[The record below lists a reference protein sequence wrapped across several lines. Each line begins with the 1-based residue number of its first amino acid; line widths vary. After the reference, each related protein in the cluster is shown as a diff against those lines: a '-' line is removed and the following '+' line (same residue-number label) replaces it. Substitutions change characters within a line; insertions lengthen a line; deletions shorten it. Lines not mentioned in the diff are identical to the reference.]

1 MRTIKNK
8 LTLTKSKVIRLYN
21 LIKKDIDFQSEIVNS
36 KELKELQII
45 TEIKE
50 DLEDIIYSI
59 INVIPSTAKIIKS
72 CDTYKGFE

>member
-1 MRTIKNK
+1 MERIKNK
-8 LTLTKSKVIRLYN
+8 VILTKTKTIRLYN
-21 LIKKDIDFQSEIVNS
+21 LIKNDIDFQSEIVNS

-59 INVIPSTAKIIKS
+59 IE
-72 CDTYKGFE
+72 YKNS

>member
-21 LIKKDIDFQSEIVNS
+21 LIKKDIDFQCEIVNS
-36 KELKELQII
+36 KELKDLQII
-45 TEIKE
+45 AEIKE

-59 INVIPSTAKIIKS
+59 IK
-72 CDTYKGFE
+72 YKNP

>member
-21 LIKKDIDFQSEIVNS
+21 LIKKDIELKSEIVNS

-59 INVIPSTAKIIKS
+59 IE
-72 CDTYKGFE
+72 YKNS

>member
-21 LIKKDIDFQSEIVNS
+21 LIKKDLDFQSEIVNS

-59 INVIPSTAKIIKS
+59 IE
-72 CDTYKGFE
+72 YKNF

>member
-50 DLEDIIYSI
+50 DLEDIIYS
-59 INVIPSTAKIIKS
+59 
-72 CDTYKGFE
+72 C

>member
-50 DLEDIIYSI
+50 DIEDIIYSI
-59 INVIPSTAKIIKS
+59 IE
-72 CDTYKGFE
+72 YKNS

>member
-21 LIKKDIDFQSEIVNS
+21 LIKKDINFQCEIVNS

-45 TEIKE
+45 AEIKE

-59 INVIPSTAKIIKS
+59 IK
-72 CDTYKGFE
+72 YKNS

>member
-1 MRTIKNK
+1 MRTINNK

-59 INVIPSTAKIIKS
+59 I
-72 CDTYKGFE
+72 E

>member
-59 INVIPSTAKIIKS
+59 IE
-72 CDTYKGFE
+72 YKNF

>member
-59 INVIPSTAKIIKS
+59 IE
-72 CDTYKGFE
+72 YKNS

>member
-21 LIKKDIDFQSEIVNS
+21 LIKNDRDFQSEIVNS

-59 INVIPSTAKIIKS
+59 IE
-72 CDTYKGFE
+72 YKNF

>member
-21 LIKKDIDFQSEIVNS
+21 LIKNDIEFQSEIVNS

-59 INVIPSTAKIIKS
+59 IE
-72 CDTYKGFE
+72 YKNS

>member
-21 LIKKDIDFQSEIVNS
+21 LIKKDIDFQCEIVNS

-45 TEIKE
+45 AEIKE

-59 INVIPSTAKIIKS
+59 IK
-72 CDTYKGFE
+72 YKNP

>member
-21 LIKKDIDFQSEIVNS
+21 LIKKDIDFKSEIVNS

-50 DLEDIIYSI
+50 DLEDIIYRI
-59 INVIPSTAKIIKS
+59 IE
-72 CDTYKGFE
+72 YKNS

>member
-8 LTLTKSKVIRLYN
+8 LTLTKSKEIRLYN
-21 LIKKDIDFQSEIVNS
+21 LKKKDIDFQCEIVNS

-45 TEIKE
+45 AEIKE

-59 INVIPSTAKIIKS
+59 IK
-72 CDTYKGFE
+72 YKNS

>member
-21 LIKKDIDFQSEIVNS
+21 LIKNDIDFQIEIVNS

-59 INVIPSTAKIIKS
+59 IE
-72 CDTYKGFE
+72 YKNS

>member
-8 LTLTKSKVIRLYN
+8 LTITKSKVIRLYN
-21 LIKKDIDFQSEIVNS
+21 LIKKDIDFQCEIVNS

-59 INVIPSTAKIIKS
+59 IK
-72 CDTYKGFE
+72 YKNS

>member
-21 LIKKDIDFQSEIVNS
+21 LIKNDIYFQSEIVNS
-36 KELKELQII
+36 KEIKELQII

-50 DLEDIIYSI
+50 DLEDIIYRI
-59 INVIPSTAKIIKS
+59 IE
-72 CDTYKGFE
+72 YKNS

>member
-21 LIKKDIDFQSEIVNS
+21 LIKKEIDFQCEIVNS

-45 TEIKE
+45 AEIKE

-59 INVIPSTAKIIKS
+59 IK
-72 CDTYKGFE
+72 YKNS

>member
-59 INVIPSTAKIIKS
+59 I
-72 CDTYKGFE
+72 DYKNF

>member
-59 INVIPSTAKIIKS
+59 IK
-72 CDTYKGFE
+72 YKNS

>member
-21 LIKKDIDFQSEIVNS
+21 LIKKDIDFKSEIVNS

-59 INVIPSTAKIIKS
+59 IE
-72 CDTYKGFE
+72 YKNF

>member
-8 LTLTKSKVIRLYN
+8 LTSTKSKVIRLYN
-21 LIKKDIDFQSEIVNS
+21 LIKKDIDFQCEIVNS

-59 INVIPSTAKIIKS
+59 IK
-72 CDTYKGFE
+72 YKNS

>member
-1 MRTIKNK
+1 MERIKNK
-8 LTLTKSKVIRLYN
+8 VILTKTKTIRLYN

-59 INVIPSTAKIIKS
+59 IE
-72 CDTYKGFE
+72 YKNS

>member
-8 LTLTKSKVIRLYN
+8 LTLTKSKVIKLYN

-59 INVIPSTAKIIKS
+59 IE
-72 CDTYKGFE
+72 YKNS

>member
-21 LIKKDIDFQSEIVNS
+21 LIKKDIDFQCEIVNS

-45 TEIKE
+45 AEIKE

-59 INVIPSTAKIIKS
+59 IK
-72 CDTYKGFE
+72 YKNS

>member
-21 LIKKDIDFQSEIVNS
+21 LIKNDIDFQSEIVNS

-59 INVIPSTAKIIKS
+59 IK
-72 CDTYKGFE
+72 YKNS

>member
-1 MRTIKNK
+1 MKTIKNK

-59 INVIPSTAKIIKS
+59 IE
-72 CDTYKGFE
+72 YKNF

>member
-21 LIKKDIDFQSEIVNS
+21 LIKKDIDFKSEIVNS

-59 INVIPSTAKIIKS
+59 IE
-72 CDTYKGFE
+72 YKNS

>member
-21 LIKKDIDFQSEIVNS
+21 LIKNDIDFQSEIVNS

-45 TEIKE
+45 TEIK
-50 DLEDIIYSI
+50 YK
-59 INVIPSTAKIIKS
+59 PIKRTLLKMYAIS
-72 CDTYKGFE
+72 LV

>member
-1 MRTIKNK
+1 MKTIKNK

-50 DLEDIIYSI
+50 DIEDIIYSI
-59 INVIPSTAKIIKS
+59 IE
-72 CDTYKGFE
+72 YKNS

>member
-21 LIKKDIDFQSEIVNS
+21 LIKNDIYFQSEIVNS
-36 KELKELQII
+36 KEIKELQII

-59 INVIPSTAKIIKS
+59 IE
-72 CDTYKGFE
+72 YKNS

>member
-8 LTLTKSKVIRLYN
+8 LTLTKSKVIILYN

-59 INVIPSTAKIIKS
+59 IE
-72 CDTYKGFE
+72 YKNF

>member
-21 LIKKDIDFQSEIVNS
+21 LIKNDIYFQSEIVNS
-36 KELKELQII
+36 KEIKELQII

-59 INVIPSTAKIIKS
+59 IE
-72 CDTYKGFE
+72 YKNY

>member
-50 DLEDIIYSI
+50 DLEDIIYGI
-59 INVIPSTAKIIKS
+59 IE
-72 CDTYKGFE
+72 YKNS

>member
-8 LTLTKSKVIRLYN
+8 LTITKSKVIRLYN
-21 LIKKDIDFQSEIVNS
+21 LIKKDIDFQCEIVNS

-45 TEIKE
+45 AEIKE

-59 INVIPSTAKIIKS
+59 IE
-72 CDTYKGFE
+72 YKNS

>member
-21 LIKKDIDFQSEIVNS
+21 LIKNDIDFQSEIVNS

-59 INVIPSTAKIIKS
+59 IE
-72 CDTYKGFE
+72 YKNS

>member
-21 LIKKDIDFQSEIVNS
+21 LIKNDIDFQSEIVNS

-59 INVIPSTAKIIKS
+59 IE
-72 CDTYKGFE
+72 YKNF

>member
-21 LIKKDIDFQSEIVNS
+21 LIKNDIDFQSEIINS

-59 INVIPSTAKIIKS
+59 IE
-72 CDTYKGFE
+72 YKNS